1 MTAHNLEDNL
11 ETYVMRKKRGN
22 SSLGLSAIPKIN
34 IVDNLRIIRPL
45 LSYNKKS
52 LEATCRS
59 YEVKWITDKSNFNEK
74 FERVRIRNYLRSK
87 PPSLIKKISSE
98 FNKKKQ
104 KNLALEKQISVFFS
118 KRVNIL

>member
-1 MTAHNLEDNL
+1 M
-11 ETYVMRKKRGN
+11 
-22 SSLGLSAIPKIN
+22 
-34 IVDNLRIIRPL
+34 

-87 PPSLIKKISSE
+87 PPSQIKKISDE

-104 KNLALEKQISVFFS
+104 KNLALEKKNFCFFF
-118 KRVNIL
+118 